1 MIGKL
6 SKGIRIAKEEGFRE
20 TTGRTFRYYFGD
32 VYDSSIREYFPAV
45 PVGYN
50 GVNVCAFRVSDVI
63 MPENNRYIRPSYEA
77 AICRQLR
84 LWNLVGCDV
93 CVLGAGWGVTSVVAA
108 YQTGTTGQVISYEA
122 SSKYVSRAKE
132 TAALNDCADR
142 IIVRHGCVGPAINV
156 YGEDDAPTVQLDD
169 LPDADCY
176 IMDIEGAE
184 PAVLDGLS
192 HRPERLLVE
201 SHGLYGSS
209 TDAVK
214 NQIREMDYSITSC
227 DVAES
232 GPNVKKK
239 CKENDVYVISAIRK

>member
-6 SKGIRIAKEEGFRE
+6 SKSIRIAKKEGFRE
-20 TTGRTFRYYFGD
+20 LSGRTFRYYFGD
-32 VYDSSIREYFPAV
+32 VYDSSIRDYFPVV
-45 PVGYN
+45 PIGFN
-50 GVNVCAFRVSDVI
+50 GVNVYAFRVSDVI

-84 LWNLVGCDV
+84 LWNLAGCDV

-108 YQTGTTGQVISYEA
+108 NQTGTTGQIISYEA

-132 TAALNDCADR
+132 TAALNDCADQ
-142 IIVRHGCVGPAINV
+142 ITVRHGRVGPAINV
-156 YGEDDAPTVQLDD
+156 YGEDDAPIVQISD

-176 IMDIEGAE
+176 VIDIEGAE
-184 PAVLDGLS
+184 LTVLDDLP

-201 SHGLYGSS
+201 SHGLYGSP

-214 NQIREMDYSITSC
+214 NKTREMGYSITNC

-232 GPNVKKK
+232 ESND
-239 CKENDVYVISAIRK
+239 KEQCEKNDVYVTSATKI